1 MDLKKYAIYNLIYF
15 FLISIVYLF
24 LTFYFE

>member
-24 LTFYFE
+24 LTFYFG